1 MSPVLPQLLRF
12 EDAGLLAL
20 RLMVAAE
27 FFPSG
32 LASVKDPVGRGKL
45 NDLRPGLMA
54 FIGAAEIAG
63 SLGLAFGVLT
73 QLAALGLIAI
83 MVGSIQKK
91 IFVWHTG
98 FFGKDGYGWHYD
110 LMLAVMN
117 LLIVVTGGGAYVLF

>member
-1 MSPVLPQLLRF
+1 
-12 EDAGLLAL
+12 
-20 RLMVAAE
+20 
-27 FFPSG
+27 
-32 LASVKDPVGRGKL
+32 
-45 NDLRPGLMA
+45 MA

-63 SLGLAFGVLT
+63 SLGLVFGVLT
-73 QLAALGLIAI
+73 QVAALGLIAI

-117 LLIVVTGGGAYVLF
+117 LAIAGTGGGAYVLF